1 MAPVLQLNL
10 TSALQPLPQCPPRLD
25 TRPAAYAYL
34 PLPLVTNS
42 FIPTPRNMPF
52 WPRTTDSYPSA
63 LAPQPLALNDCPWA
77 LVPLPLVLL
86 VSTHNSHCP
95 IGPGHTGPIPTGLFT
110 IGPCPTGPS
119 SIGACPLDRYY
130 IDPRP
135 IVPCYIGPRP
145 NSSYPVIIEWIY
157 GGVIVAGPSEGA
169 PFQSRTVCP
178 SYFKYLGVIQRYQ

>member
-1 MAPVLQLNL
+1 
-10 TSALQPLPQCPPRLD
+10 
-25 TRPAAYAYL
+25 
-34 PLPLVTNS
+34 
-42 FIPTPRNMPF
+42 MPF

-95 IGPGHTGPIPTGLFT
+95 IGPGHTGPIPTGLFP

-130 IDPRP
+130 IDPCP
-135 IVPCYIGPRP
+135 IVPCYIGPWP
-145 NSSYPVIIEWIY
+145 NGSYPVIIEWIY

-178 SYFKYLGVIQRYQ
+178 SYLKYLGVIQRYQ